1 MGIKA
6 GCFMTAVVML
16 LLGYALGYWKPGIGT
31 MTLGRVG
38 IPRG

>member
-6 GCFMTAVVML
+6 GCFMTAVFAL
-16 LLGYALGYWKPGIGT
+16 LLGYALGYWKPGIGS
-31 MTLGRVG
+31 MTIGKLG

>member
-6 GCFMTAVVML
+6 GCFMTAVVMFL
-16 LLGYALGYWKPGIGT
+16 IGYALGYWKPGLGT

-38 IPRG
+38 IARG